1 MFEGKYGQSSIVSGT
16 EQALGKLEVTKNLLE
31 EFAIILL
38 NTATFELE
46 MMLHHGIQEHNINC
60 TSCTCWAHSW
70 SSISNVWRSIKALI
84 PGLYIQGGKAWN
96 QGYIIISRA
105 HIIYTHVHIHMYICK
120 HSTYIQSRDHEPS
133 LLVHTN
139 PEPKN
144 KKREGASNKSTESLK
159 RCAV

>member
-1 MFEGKYGQSSIVSGT
+1 M
-16 EQALGKLEVTKNLLE
+16 KNLLE

-60 TSCTCWAHSW
+60 TGCTTCWAHSW

-96 QGYIIISRA
+96 QGYMIIAIRIIISRA
-105 HIIYTHVHIHMYICK
+105 HMHMY
-120 HSTYIQSRDHEPS
+120 TYTCIYASIYNQEITNHHCWCTLILKKGREQAINQQSHCRGVQCS
-133 LLVHTN
+133 
-139 PEPKN
+139 
-144 KKREGASNKSTESLK
+144 
-159 RCAV
+159 RCTQEDRNVE